1 MLMSDFYTVHELQSG
16 NSGLSCLVVFNHTHK
31 IFKGHFPQQP
41 VVPGVC
47 TIQMVKE
54 LIEQQLDRKLIL
66 RSASQIKF
74 LQLIT
79 PDVVPEVSI
88 NWKQSGETY
97 SVNALLKKD
106 KDLFKFSGT
115 FDACLSVEEDL
126 CVERRLS

>member
-16 NSGLSCLVVFNHTHK
+16 DSSLSCLIVFNHTHK

-88 NWKQSGETY
+88 KWKQSDETY

-126 CVERRLS
+126 CVEGRLS

>member
-1 MLMSDFYTVHELQSG
+1 MLMSDFYTVHELQSS

-41 VVPGVC
+41 VVPG

-126 CVERRLS
+126 CVERRLP